1 MAAPNLAPVNAN
13 ELQPSMVGD
22 ALLLA
27 VDTAG
32 AHAGL
37 VLAGEG
43 FVEARL
49 LPRTPGG
56 QARTEDLAAC
66 TAALFANRG
75 LSPRSI
81 ALLGAV
87 AGPGS
92 YTGLRSGLAFVRG
105 LALAG
110 GTPAVAIGSLELLAL
125 RGAKPGE
132 TVRTWWPAGA
142 GRSMTA
148 VHRREG
154 DDVVEVEAPRVV
166 EDGEPVVL
174 DGAGTLVLP
183 SVPPAPV
190 AVAAAA
196 HGVEVRVAEGDSL
209 ATLATLV
216 RRRAASGL
224 GAPASA
230 LLPVYVGQSTAR
242 PNRHRV
248 AVPEV
253 PE

>member
-1 MAAPNLAPVNAN
+1 MKDLQQAMA
-13 ELQPSMVGD
+13 SG
-22 ALLLA
+22 LLLA

-32 AHAGL
+32 SHAGL
-37 VLAGEG
+37 VLAGDG
-43 FVEARL
+43 FVDRRL

-66 TAALFANRG
+66 AGALFEGRG
-75 LSPRSI
+75 LPFRSV

-87 AGPGS
+87 VGPGS

-110 GTPAVAIGSLELLAL
+110 GLPTVAVGSLELLAL
-125 RGAKPGE
+125 RASRPGE
-132 TVRTWWPAGA
+132 AVAVWWPAGA

-148 VHRREG
+148 VFRRE
-154 DDVVEVEAPRVV
+154 DEDVVEVEVPRVL
-166 EDGEPVVL
+166 EDGDPVVL
-174 DGAGTLVLP
+174 GEAAALVLP
-183 SVPPAPV
+183 GPPSA
-190 AVAAAA
+190 AVAAVAQA
-196 HGVEVRVAEGDSL
+196 RGLEVRVPEGDSL
-209 ATLATLV
+209 DALAALV
-216 RRRAASGL
+216 RVRAAAGRS
-224 GAPASA
+224 APAA
-230 LLPVYVGQSTAR
+230 EALPVYVGQSTAR